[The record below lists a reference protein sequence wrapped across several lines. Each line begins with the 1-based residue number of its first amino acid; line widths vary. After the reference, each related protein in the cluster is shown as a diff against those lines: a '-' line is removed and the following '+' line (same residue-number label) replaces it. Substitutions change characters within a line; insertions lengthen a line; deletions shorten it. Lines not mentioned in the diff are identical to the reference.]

1 MIVLIAYLLGVMTG
15 IAVWCYYETNAD
27 MESEER

>member
-15 IAVWCYYETNAD
+15 IAGWCYYEMNVDT
-27 MESEER
+27 ERKEE